1 MPLVQYK
8 QKTGVLHIGGGRYF
22 YANEPR
28 KVTANERDELLSA
41 YSDLEEVKESKTSSK
56 SQESE

>member
-8 QKTGVLHIGGGRYF
+8 QKTGVLHIGGGRFF
-22 YANEPR
+22 YANEPH
-28 KVTANERDELLSA
+28 KVTAKERDELLGA
-41 YSDLEEVKESKTSSK
+41 YSDLEEVKESKTASK

>member
-1 MPLVQYK
+1 MPLVQYT
-8 QKTGVLHIGGGRYF
+8 QNTGVLHIGGARYF
-22 YANEPR
+22 YANEPH
-28 KVTANERDELLSA
+28 KVTAKERDELLSS